1 MKRIVNLRPIL
12 MAALSLVLGIVC
24 SYLNLM
30 QKQSFLQAFALA
42 FAVCLLLYLVWG
54 FRFSTI
60 IKKAVFCVAFVVAFT
75 SGAYLFDRQISSY
88 EKADLDRI
96 YCLVEGTVC
105 DSWETEQGVCLSLEN
120 VAFSGKVKGKSKFG
134 LYVYVNGVDFDLIEV
149 GERVSFSATLRDRG
163 VFYEDT
169 LSTKYIS
176 QKIKYTAFVEGEDI
190 SLLGDQSNLFQKFN
204 KFIRSS
210 LKQGLDENE
219 FSIAYA
225 LLTGHDEFMDLDI
238 LTQFRSAGIAHVFAV
253 SGLHIGFLAT
263 VLTFILRKLRVNK
276 WLAFSLTLF
285 ALIFYSG
292 VCGFSSS
299 SVRAVIMCGVGIFAI
314 NTGRKYDGLS
324 AVGLAA
330 LIVLIISP
338 IELFTVGFQLSFG
351 VVLGLLIITPPLSKA
366 MKFLPKR
373 VASSLSAVIAAQ
385 VVGIPICLC
394 YFGKFSLVAIPFN
407 LVFIP
412 LTGIVYV
419 LIFTCTLIGGIFSVC
434 RLALYLPDLVLKGV
448 VWFIK
453 VFDYSAFMVGGPS
466 YGWWILLFFLAV
478 LFLCGTFNL
487 KRLISLSMAV
497 ILLGLG
503 VCSVIYD
510 GITSY
515 KYVDLYVAGGKNF
528 SVYMVDSDGE
538 ATLVVS
544 HFTRYT
550 STTRIERILQRMGT
564 QGIDN
569 LVLAKGY
576 DMTDAHTCLTKISRV
591 AKIKNLYYSGRRWAE
606 QEIAIQKSFKQ
617 VNVKNFLDG
626 EQLPVNFECR
636 FALNGRV
643 VDSKVAGKRILSF
656 SKFGQTPE
664 FKQFIA
670 TADYVF
676 ATDYQER
683 VFSYYQAGEYISYMD
698 NSFYDNAENNGNL
711 KINLGRL

>member
-1 MKRIVNLRPIL
+1 MKRIVNLRPVL
-12 MAALSLVLGIVC
+12 MVALSLVLGIVC

-30 QKQSFLQAFALA
+30 QKQTFLQAFALA
-42 FAVCLLLYLVWG
+42 FAVCLMLYFVWG
-54 FRFSTI
+54 FRFSNV
-60 IKKAVFCVAFVVAFT
+60 IKKLVLGVAFVVAFT

-88 EKADLDRI
+88 QQADLDGI
-96 YCLVEGTVC
+96 FCSAEGTVC
-105 DSWETEQGVCLSLEN
+105 DTWETEQGVCLSLEN
-120 VAFSGKVKGKSKFG
+120 VTFSGKVKGKSKFG
-134 LYVYVNGVDFDLIEV
+134 LYVYVNGVDFNFIDV

-176 QKIKYTAFVEGEDI
+176 QKIKYTAFVDGEEI
-190 SLLGDQSNLFQKFN
+190 TLLGDQSNLFQKFN
-204 KFIRSS
+204 GFIRST
-210 LKQGLDENE
+210 LKQGLDADE

-225 LLTGHDEFMDLDI
+225 LLTGHDEFIDLEI
-238 LTQFRSAGIAHVFAV
+238 LAQFRSAGIAHVFAV

-263 VLTFILRKLRVNK
+263 VLTFILKKLRVNK

-285 ALIFYSG
+285 ALVFYSG

-299 SVRAVIMCGVGIFAI
+299 SVRAVIMCAVGIFAI

-330 LIVLIISP
+330 FIVLIISP

-351 VVLGLLIITPPLSKA
+351 VVLGLLIITPPLTRA
-366 MKFLPKR
+366 LKFLPKR

-419 LIFTCTLIGGIFSVC
+419 LTFTCTIVGGIFSIC
-434 RLALYLPDLVLKGV
+434 KWALYLPNLVLKGV

-487 KRLISLSMAV
+487 KRFISLSMAV

-503 VCSVIYD
+503 VCSVVYD

-515 KYVDLYVAGGKNF
+515 KYVDLHVAGGKNF

-538 ATLVVS
+538 RTLVVS

-550 STTRIERILQRMGT
+550 STNRIERILQKVRT
-564 QGIDN
+564 QEIDN
-569 LVLAKGY
+569 LVLAHGY

-591 AKIKNLYYSGRRWAE
+591 AKVKNVYYSGRRWVE

-617 VNVKNFLDG
+617 VNVQNFLDG
-626 EQLPVNFECR
+626 EQLPVNFECS
-636 FALNGRV
+636 FALNGRL
-643 VDSKVAGKRILSF
+643 VDSKIAGKRILSF
-656 SKFGQTPE
+656 SKFGLSPE
-664 FKQFIA
+664 FKQFVA

-683 VFSYYQAGEYISYMD
+683 IFSYYQSGKHLSYMD
-698 NSFYDNAENNGNL
+698 NSFFDNAENNGNI